1 MKSAGIPLL
10 KTMKPLIILVVLIS
24 VGAFFYQDKAFPK
37 IQTKFYSLLI
47 SIRQASPALDV
58 PEQVFYKEID
68 GYNLYVEKKDHDTG
82 MLYDVLI
89 YDVGNGFNDMTAIV
103 CDSAEMSMTEDKTM
117 LIFTMHNG
125 QQFRNF
131 TEGEVNPRQKKEFVP
146 YSRENFTKKTM
157 MVPYDAN
164 FNRMDEEV
172 IEGSSTSN
180 YVSKNLAQLGVSI
193 DSMKTILDS
202 VNIVDRETMK
212 NYSYFAFRNGYPAEE
227 KDSLIALAPRS
238 GVVVPMPD
246 TLLQT
251 KPLNEQFA
259 ILNSAFM
266 KADNN
271 SNEFLFRS
279 INKTTTRK
287 TLNRHWIEWH
297 RKFTMPF
304 TCLIFFFIGA
314 PLGSIVRKGG
324 LGTPIVIS
332 VILFIIYYILDNVG
346 YKMTRDGVWAHWF
359 GMWFSSFILLPMG
372 SS

>member
-1 MKSAGIPLL
+1 
-10 KTMKPLIILVVLIS
+10 
-24 VGAFFYQDKAFPK
+24 
-37 IQTKFYSLLI
+37 
-47 SIRQASPALDV
+47 
-58 PEQVFYKEID
+58 
-68 GYNLYVEKKDHDTG
+68 
-82 MLYDVLI
+82 
-89 YDVGNGFNDMTAIV
+89 
-103 CDSAEMSMTEDKTM
+103 
-117 LIFTMHNG
+117 
-125 QQFRNF
+125 
-131 TEGEVNPRQKKEFVP
+131 
-146 YSRENFTKKTM
+146 

-372 SS
+372 VFLTHKAINDSVILNADTYTNFFKRLFFIREKRDYPAKSVVIDHPDYEQITADLTRLSDEISAFLERYSPVSYKAYWTDVGYDRGCNL